1 MNKLKKII
9 FSGALILVS
18 ILCTQTIIY
27 AANIEGD
34 VNFNGKV
41 NYYDVA
47 FIQLHIN
54 KKRILTGK
62 NFTAADVNKDGVVDR
77 KDLLEVNKIRLA
89 NITRGDINSDGKI
102 NNTDYDMMKAHI
114 EKVKGKTLVR
124 DELIAADLNR
134 DNVIDMNDLK
144 MLSKAITVRG
154 NYLGDVNYDAKI
166 DKKDLFYIKQMIDGK
181 KINAEISYKA
191 ADVNKDG
198 KINNADYLIVYY
210 RYQNSF
216 AYGLGDVNQ
225 DGKISEADMSIIKQ
239 HYTKGRKLTDAQAKR
254 ADINRDGKINY
265 TDYVLTYYKMLAQ
278 RL

>member
-1 MNKLKKII
+1 MNKFKKII
-9 FSGALILVS
+9 LSGALILVS
-18 ILCTQTIIY
+18 VLCTQTSIY
-27 AANIEGD
+27 AANVKGD

-54 KKRILTGK
+54 KSRILTGK
-62 NFTAADVNKDGVVDR
+62 SFKAADVNNDGIVDR

-89 NITRGDINSDGKI
+89 NITRGDINGDGKI
-102 NNTDYDMMKAHI
+102 NDIDDYMLKMHI
-114 EKVKGKTLVR
+114 GKVKTLVR
-124 DELIAADLNR
+124 DELIAADMNR
-134 DNVIDMNDLK
+134 DNVVDNEDRKLLMA
-144 MLSKAITVRG
+144 AIRV
-154 NYLGDVNYDAKI
+154 LGDVNYDAKI

-181 KINAEISYKA
+181 KINVEINYKA

-210 RYQNSF
+210 RYQNNF
-216 AYGLGDVNQ
+216 AYGYGDVNQ

-254 ADINRDGKINY
+254 ADVNTDGKINY